1 MPDGIDIEKVSGWI
15 EAEIE
20 GLAPPFTF
28 SLIAGGRSNL
38 TFRVEDANTRQVV
51 LRRPP
56 LGAVLATAHDMAR
69 EYRIID
75 ALGPTKVPVPPAL
88 GLCTDEAV
96 NGAPFYVMDYVP
108 GVVLGEAGSGE
119 GAFDISS
126 GRRAMDH
133 LIEVLADLHE
143 VDMDAIGLGDLAK
156 KEAYLDR
163 QLKRWAGQWE
173 KSKQRELPAMEDA
186 HALLVAA
193 KPEQHY
199 TGIVHGDYRL
209 GNVLLAPEGR
219 VVAVLDWEL
228 CTLGDTLA
236 DVGYLLNNWP
246 DPADPP
252 AAGAASA
259 VVLSGCPSR
268 SEFIAAYAERTGREV
283 RELDYYRAFQMWRLA
298 AICEGV
304 YARFR
309 KKVMGDQKVDLG
321 LMEAQTTFLANSALT
336 LARNVSA

>member
-1 MPDGIDIEKVSGWI
+1 MSDGIDREKVSAWL
-15 EAEIE
+15 EAEIP

-38 TFRVEDANTRQVV
+38 TFRVQDATGRLVV

-56 LGAVLATAHDMAR
+56 LGAVLATPHDMAR

-75 ALGPTKVPVPPAL
+75 ALSPTKVPVPPAL

-96 NGAPFYVMDYVP
+96 GGAPFYVMDYVP

-119 GAFDISS
+119 DAFDASA

-133 LIEVLADLHE
+133 LIEVLADLHA
-143 VDMDAIGLGDLAK
+143 VDIDAIGLGDLAK

-173 KSKQRELPAMEDA
+173 KSKQRELPAMEEA
-186 HALLVAA
+186 HALLVQA
-193 KPEQHY
+193 KPPQLY

-219 VVAVLDWEL
+219 VAAVLDWEL

-252 AAGAASA
+252 AAGAASV
-259 VVLSGCPSR
+259 VVLQGCPSR
-268 SEFIAAYAERTGREV
+268 AEFIAAYAERTGRAV
-283 RELDYYRAFQMWRLA
+283 GELDYYRAFQMWRLA

-304 YARFR
+304 FARFR
-309 KKVMGDQKVDLG
+309 QKVMGDQKVDLG
-321 LMEAQTTFLANSALT
+321 LMEAQTTFLANSALA
-336 LARNVSA
+336 LARNI